1 MCLKCIHSSLKLGYI
16 KIATRNITTNKLCFF
31 VFFLFFFLGGGG
43 LVVLYAA
50 DTVLIERNS
59 GKRLDPFTEGAVF
72 VSSCSPLET
81 GVLLGPR
88 SIIILAL

>member
-1 MCLKCIHSSLKLGYI
+1 MLF
-16 KIATRNITTNKLCFF
+16 CFLS
-31 VFFLFFFLGGGG
+31 FLLFFLGGGG

-72 VSSCSPLET
+72 VSSCSSLET

-88 SIIILAL
+88 SIIIPLF

>member
-1 MCLKCIHSSLKLGYI
+1 MLF
-16 KIATRNITTNKLCFF
+16 CFLS
-31 VFFLFFFLGGGG
+31 FLFFLGGS
-43 LVVLYAA
+43 LVVLYAE

-88 SIIILAL
+88 SIIIPLF

>member
-1 MCLKCIHSSLKLGYI
+1 M
-16 KIATRNITTNKLCFF
+16 
-31 VFFLFFFLGGGG
+31 
-43 LVVLYAA
+43 LYAA

-88 SIIILAL
+88 SIIIPLF